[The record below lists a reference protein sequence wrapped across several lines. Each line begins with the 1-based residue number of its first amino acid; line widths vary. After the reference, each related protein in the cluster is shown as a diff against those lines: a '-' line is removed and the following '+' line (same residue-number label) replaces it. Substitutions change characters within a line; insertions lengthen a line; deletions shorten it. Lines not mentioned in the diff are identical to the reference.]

1 MSKFKTTDDKNS
13 GNSIRK
19 MTFCLCGRY
28 TLPHRT
34 GFVPPVLNIK
44 IEKIGVTG
52 LRTKQSM
59 LRNHSVW
66 YVHRPR
72 MGGHSWGPLQR
83 GGKGVVTGVNAT
95 VFGGSNT
102 GRDLL
107 YMAKVGPVRKI
118 VAFLADSF
126 DLRLLQAQIFD
137 STEKL
142 LYNQTHK
149 F

>member
-1 MSKFKTTDDKNS
+1 M
-13 GNSIRK
+13 
-19 MTFCLCGRY
+19 
-28 TLPHRT
+28 
-34 GFVPPVLNIK
+34 
-44 IEKIGVTG
+44 VTAG
-52 LRTKQSM
+52 DHCSE
-59 LRNHSVW
+59 
-66 YVHRPR
+66 
-72 MGGHSWGPLQR
+72 

-95 VFGGSNT
+95 VFGGSDT
-102 GRDLL
+102 GLDLP